1 MAAYELVHKS
11 GGPRCHTDTR
21 QYSSLGALNLV
32 AQGAAQIP
40 GSTGKP
46 PHGSRN
52 QSINWLTAELVGRLI
67 GELVSWLTGSPTKW
81 LAG

>member
-1 MAAYELVHKS
+1 MPEIRGGFVAYGYQAGCEFACLKS
-11 GGPRCHTDTR
+11 GRLLSPMD
-21 QYSSLGALNLV
+21 
-32 AQGAAQIP
+32 
-40 GSTGKP
+40 TGKP

>member
-1 MAAYELVHKS
+1 MPPPAPAADVVVTGIVVVGY
-11 GGPRCHTDTR
+11 P
-21 QYSSLGALNLV
+21 
-32 AQGAAQIP
+32 
-40 GSTGKP
+40 TGKP